1 VHYLIIT
8 SNYFPEPTGIGLY
21 STDLA
26 QTLFSDG
33 HQVSVLT
40 TLPHYPWWRVPFEHS
55 NIVPGT
61 EFHHGILV
69 TRCRNYI
76 PSKFNVLTRAK
87 YELSILMN
95 FLPILLK
102 AKRRK
107 IDFIVAYTPT
117 LACAIMGRIMKLFFR
132 IPFGIIVQD
141 LSGIGASQ
149 SGLKGGALASKIA
162 EKIEIGIISKANSVV
177 TISLSMNRYL
187 IKKKIKECAIK
198 LILNYSTKEHQQI
211 EIKDARKRI
220 DVEDSK
226 FLLLHAGNMGS
237 KQDLG
242 NIVQAAR
249 ILESRLEVQIILL
262 GNGNQEEFLKSMIGN
277 LSNISIVQTVDE
289 NLFAHYLA
297 AADVLIVNERAT
309 QTDMSLPSKLT
320 TYFFSRK
327 PILAAVSSS
336 GATAEYIGDKAYVI
350 KPNEPLE
357 FADAVLHLVGH
368 PALRSDLAD
377 RGLKF
382 AKENLLPEVGRNFY
396 RKWLKDVCLT
406 IVKQ

>member
-1 VHYLIIT
+1 MHYLIIT

-26 QTLFSDG
+26 RTLFSDG

-40 TLPHYPWWRVPFEHS
+40 TLPHYPWWRVPIEHS

-61 EFHHGILV
+61 QIHDGILV

-76 PSKFNVLTRAK
+76 PSKFNALTRAK

-102 AKRRK
+102 VRGRE
-107 IDFIVAYTPT
+107 IDLIVTYTPT
-117 LACAIMGRIMKLFFR
+117 LACAIMGRLMNLLFKL
-132 IPFGIIVQD
+132 PFGIVVQD

-149 SGLKGGALASKIA
+149 SGLRGGATASKIA
-162 EKIEIGIISKANSVV
+162 EKIEVKIISKANSVV
-177 TISLSMNRYL
+177 TISPNMNRYL
-187 IKKKIKECAIK
+187 IKKKIQECAIN
-198 LILNYSTKEHQQI
+198 LILNYSTKEHLQI
-211 EIKDARKRI
+211 EMKDARKRI
-220 DVEDSK
+220 NVEDSK

-262 GNGNQEEFLKSMIGN
+262 GNGNQEEVLKSMIGS

-289 NLFAHYLA
+289 NLFAQYLA
-297 AADVLIVNERAT
+297 AADVLILNERAT

-320 TYFFSRK
+320 TYFFSKK
-327 PILAAVSSS
+327 PILAAISSS

-350 KPNEPLE
+350 KPNAPLE
-357 FADAVLHLVGH
+357 FANAVLRLAGN

-396 RKWLKDVCLT
+396 RQWLKGISQT
-406 IVKQ
+406 ILK